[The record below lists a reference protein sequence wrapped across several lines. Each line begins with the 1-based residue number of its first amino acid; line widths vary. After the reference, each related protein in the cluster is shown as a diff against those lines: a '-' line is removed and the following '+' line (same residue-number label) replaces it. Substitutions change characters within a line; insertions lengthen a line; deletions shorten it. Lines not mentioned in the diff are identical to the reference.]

1 MRSGDNET
9 SKSRNS
15 YKIKEGWRDKARS
28 FVFMKEDLRAR
39 KIVLFVFLMG
49 TII

>member
-28 FVFMKEDLRAR
+28 FVFMKEDVRAR
-39 KIVLFVFLMG
+39 KLFCLCF
-49 TII
+49 